1 MKLTE
6 LKIKG
11 AWLAESDL
19 HSDSRGNFSEWFKK
33 SEIASRTGFVFEAA
47 QANISTSHKGVL
59 RGIHYSLAD
68 VGQAKWVTCVSGSV
82 LDAIVDIREGSPTYG
97 KYEIIN
103 LESKSGKSVLIGPGL
118 GHGFI
123 ALEDSSSV
131 AYLLSSQY
139 SPADEYE
146 INPFDS
152 EIRIDW
158 GVELAEAIL
167 SEKDKKAPSLETQKA
182 IGKLPKY

>member
-1 MKLTE
+1 MEFTE
-6 LKIKG
+6 LPIKG
-11 AWLAESDL
+11 AWLAESKL
-19 HSDSRGNFSEWFKK
+19 HGDSRGNFSEWFKK
-33 SEIASRTGFVFEAA
+33 SEIASNTGLVFEAV
-47 QANISTSHKGVL
+47 QANIYTSHKGVL

-82 LDAIVDIREGSPTYG
+82 LDAIVDIRDGSPTFG
-97 KYEIIN
+97 KYEIIK
-103 LESKSGKSVLIGPGL
+103 LEPKSGKSVLIGPGL

-123 ALEDSSSV
+123 ALEDLSSV

-152 EIRIDW
+152 EIGIGW
-158 GVELAEAIL
+158 GIEIAGAIL
-167 SEKDKKAPSLETQKA
+167 SEKDKNAPSLKTQKA
-182 IGKLPKY
+182 NGKLPKY

>member
-1 MKLTE
+1 MEFTE
-6 LKIKG
+6 LPIKG
-11 AWLAESDL
+11 AWLAESKL
-19 HSDSRGNFSEWFKK
+19 HGDSRGNFSEWFKK
-33 SEIASRTGFVFEAA
+33 SEIASNTGLVFEAV

-82 LDAIVDIREGSPTYG
+82 LDAIVDIRDGSPTYG
-97 KYEIIN
+97 KYEIIK
-103 LESKSGKSVLIGPGL
+103 LEPKSGKSVLIGPGL

-139 SPADEYE
+139 SPVDESE

-152 EIRIDW
+152 EIGIGW
-158 GVELAEAIL
+158 GIEIAEAIL
-167 SEKDKKAPSLETQKA
+167 SEKDKNAPSLKTQKA
-182 IGKLPKY
+182 NGKLPKY